1 MKHLFIILV
10 LLSIHFKIVDSLECQ
25 QWKKE
30 SGHAVKFDKFA
41 NCKICSMSIIHRNN
55 ALHYEAGCYNG
66 PLTTSEECRK
76 DIQNGNEVFLCT
88 CKISQ
93 CNSYPLLLERANEF
107 NATQYLKAP
116 LPNLIKMFSVS
127 NSKSHMI
134 SNGRI
139 ADALAEAGH
148 NVTFL
153 SVEGIIPTKDFPTTK
168 LAKVVILG
176 RIPEER
182 LINMKNNLMELALIE
197 GKETIHELKEGKF
210 DAIFY
215 EQLFP
220 HGASFGH
227 LLGIKI
233 QFLINS
239 CPIQGHITSL
249 FGIPDP
255 TGWVPSVGSL
265 QISDK

>member
-1 MKHLFIILV
+1 MKHLLILLV
-10 LLSIHFKIVDSLECQ
+10 LISINFKIVDSLECQ

-30 SGHAVKFDKFA
+30 SGHAVRFDKFA

-88 CKISQ
+88 CKTSQ

-107 NATQYLKAP
+107 NATH
-116 LPNLIKMFSVS
+116 VS

-153 SVEGIIPTKDFPTTK
+153 SIEGIIPTKDFPTTK

-182 LINMKNNLMELALIE
+182 LINMEKYRSSAMDSAFQKPGLFDTGFDFIPWINGVSNLMER
-197 GKETIHELKEGKF
+197 
-210 DAIFY
+210 
-215 EQLFP
+215 
-220 HGASFGH
+220 
-227 LLGIKI
+227 
-233 QFLINS
+233 N
-239 CPIQGHITSL
+239 
-249 FGIPDP
+249 
-255 TGWVPSVGSL
+255 
-265 QISDK
+265 